1 MSTCRNRKNAR
12 SPCSMKVRRCRL
24 LGCQDGNYA
33 VRSCLVWDRH
43 ATFQKAARNLW
54 HAHGLNGIPPS
65 FSTCFATSG
74 EVEVPFPIKPK
85 ALKVLSKLS
94 DLKHANGSLPNFPGN
109 NSAQETN
116 LHKSTSL
123 HTNMFSK
130 GCENFFNIRFS
141 GVPYTT
147 GDPYTNYFK
156 CSLAGTSTIVLY
168 SLESP

>member
-1 MSTCRNRKNAR
+1 MSSCRTRKSAR

-24 LGCQDGNYA
+24 LGCQDGNYP

-94 DLKHANGSLPNFPGN
+94 DLKTRKWQPS
-109 NSAQETN
+109 Q
-116 LHKSTSL
+116 
-123 HTNMFSK
+123 
-130 GCENFFNIRFS
+130 FS
-141 GVPYTT
+141 GKQLCPR
-147 GDPYTNYFK
+147 N
-156 CSLAGTSTIVLY
+156 
-168 SLESP
+168 ESSQVHFPSYQHVFQGL

>member
-1 MSTCRNRKNAR
+1 
-12 SPCSMKVRRCRL
+12 MKVRRCRL

-94 DLKHANGSLPNFPGN
+94 DLKTRKWQPSQFSGKQLCPRNESSQVHFPSYQHVFQGLWKFLQYPIQRSAIHNRWPIYQLLQVQPCWDFN
-109 NSAQETN
+109 NS
-116 LHKSTSL
+116 
-123 HTNMFSK
+123 
-130 GCENFFNIRFS
+130 I
-141 GVPYTT
+141 
-147 GDPYTNYFK
+147 
-156 CSLAGTSTIVLY
+156 I
-168 SLESP
+168 